1 MRDLPGLNKFSK
13 VLFSIK
19 MWIKKRFHR
28 GLFIFRPLRGSGKL
42 LIDKIFTKWYSLRY
56 TFLLIC
62 EMLNIYIGGTATDD
76 QRPCIWSSS
85 MKFISHSK
93 SRFVRKVDVQKDI
106 IIRNAIIYCFAL
118 KVLETEFKV
127 QFISRFLYHSPYPM
141 LLSTCITFQSFL
153 QRIFTLSVNLP
164 VINYK

>member
-85 MKFISHSK
+85 MKFISSFKKPVCQK
-93 SRFVRKVDVQKDI
+93 SWCAKRYHNSECHHLLFCIKSAGNRIQGT
-106 IIRNAIIYCFAL
+106 IYI
-118 KVLETEFKV
+118 KI
-127 QFISRFLYHSPYPM
+127 FISFSLPHAPFNVHHFPILPSK
-141 LLSTCITFQSFL
+141 
-153 QRIFTLSVNLP
+153 NLHL
-164 VINYK
+164 KR